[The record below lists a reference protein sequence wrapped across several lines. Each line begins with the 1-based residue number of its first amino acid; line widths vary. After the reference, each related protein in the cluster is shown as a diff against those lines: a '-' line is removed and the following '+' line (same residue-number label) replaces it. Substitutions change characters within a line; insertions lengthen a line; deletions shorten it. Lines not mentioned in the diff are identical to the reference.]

1 MARLTRAKFT
11 RERILI
17 LAGLAL
23 ILAYPWGV
31 AAVGQPFLIGLG
43 TRILVMVLAAASLD
57 LIVGFGGMVSF
68 GHAAFFGVGGYV
80 VGILAF
86 HAHDGTDLLG
96 VVPGSNQALVA
107 LPAAIVLGGLAA
119 LAIGALS
126 LRTTGVH
133 FIMITLA
140 FAQMLFFLAVSLK
153 TYGGDDGLSFRP
165 RNLLPGL
172 DTRNETSF
180 YYVVAVLLV
189 GFLILARRLLD
200 ARFGTALRGV
210 RENERRLAA
219 LGIDLYGIKLA
230 AFTLGGAV
238 AGLAGALMANQARFV
253 SPELLH
259 WTKSGDLLIMVI
271 LGGLGTLYGSV
282 LGAAV
287 LIILETVLA
296 AWTEHWMVVL
306 GPILVA
312 LILFARGGLWGV
324 LAGTRRS

>member
-1 MARLTRAKFT
+1 MAKLT
-11 RERILI
+11 RERGLI
-17 LAGLAL
+17 LAGLVL

-31 AAVGQPFLIGLG
+31 SAVGQPFLIGLG
-43 TRILVMVLAAASLD
+43 TRILVMGLAAASLD

-86 HAHDGTDLLG
+86 HAHEGTELLG
-96 VVPGSNQALVA
+96 FMPGSNQALVA
-107 LPAAIVLGGLAA
+107 WPAAIVLGGVAA

-126 LRTTGVH
+126 LRTAGVH

-153 TYGGDDGLSFRP
+153 AYGGDDGLSFRP

-172 DTRNETSF
+172 DTRDETSF
-180 YYVVAVLLV
+180 YYVVAGLLI
-189 GFLILARRLLD
+189 GFLVLARRLLD
-200 ARFGTALRGV
+200 ARFGTVLRGV

-219 LGIDLYGIKLA
+219 LGIAPYGIKLA
-230 AFTLGGAV
+230 AFTLAGAV

-287 LIILETVLA
+287 LIVLETVLA

-312 LILFARGGLWGV
+312 LILFARGGLWAV

>member
-1 MARLTRAKFT
+1 MAKLT
-11 RERILI
+11 RERVLL
-17 LAGLAL
+17 LAGLVL

-31 AAVGQPFLIGLG
+31 SATGQSFLIGLG
-43 TRILVMVLAAASLD
+43 TRILVMGLAAASLD

-68 GHAAFFGVGGYV
+68 GHAAFFGIGGYM
-80 VGILAF
+80 VGMLAF
-86 HAHDGTDLLG
+86 HAHEETAFLGIFPGT
-96 VVPGSNQALVA
+96 NQALVA
-107 LPAAIVLGGLAA
+107 WPAAIVAGGLAA

-140 FAQMLFFLAVSLK
+140 FAQMIFFLFVSLK
-153 TYGGDDGLSFRP
+153 YYGGDDGLSFRP

-172 DTRNETSF
+172 DTRDETSF
-180 YYVVAVLLV
+180 YYVVAALLV
-189 GFLILARRLLD
+189 GFLMLARRLLD
-200 ARFGTALRGV
+200 ARFGMALRGV

-219 LGIDLYGIKLA
+219 LGIAPYGIKLA
-230 AFTLGGAV
+230 AFTLAGAV

-287 LIILETVLA
+287 LILLETVLS
-296 AWTEHWMVVL
+296 AWTEHWMIVL

>member
-17 LAGLAL
+17 LAGLVL

-43 TRILVMVLAAASLD
+43 TRILVMGLAAASLD

-68 GHAAFFGVGGYV
+68 GHAAFFGVGGYA

-107 LPAAIVLGGLAA
+107 WPAAVVLGGLAA

-219 LGIDLYGIKLA
+219 LGIDPYGIKLA

>member
-1 MARLTRAKFT
+1 MAKLT
-11 RERILI
+11 RERGVI
-17 LAGLAL
+17 LAGLVL

-31 AAVGQPFLIGLG
+31 SAIGQPFLVGLG
-43 TRILVMVLAAASLD
+43 TRILVMGLAAASLD

-68 GHAAFFGVGGYV
+68 GHAAFFGIGGYV
-80 VGILAF
+80 VGIMAF
-86 HAHDGTDLLG
+86 HAHEDTAFLG
-96 VVPGSNQALVA
+96 VIPGTNQALVA
-107 LPAAIVLGGLAA
+107 WPAAFVLGGLAA

-126 LRTTGVH
+126 LSTAGVH

-140 FAQMLFFLAVSLK
+140 FAQMLFFLFVSLK
-153 TYGGDDGLSFRP
+153 IYGGDDGLSFRP
-165 RNLLPGL
+165 RNLLPML

-180 YYVVAVLLV
+180 YYVVALVLI
-189 GFLILARRLLD
+189 GFLVLARRLLD

-219 LGIDLYGIKLA
+219 LGIAPYGIKLA
-230 AFTLGGAV
+230 AFALSGAV

-287 LIILETVLA
+287 LILLETVLA
-296 AWTEHWMVVL
+296 VWTEHWMIVL

-324 LAGTRRS
+324 LTGTRRS

>member
-1 MARLTRAKFT
+1 MAKPT
-11 RERILI
+11 RERGLL
-17 LAGLAL
+17 LAGLLL

-31 AAVGQPFLIGLG
+31 SAVGQPFLVGLG
-43 TRILVMVLAAASLD
+43 TRILVMGLAAASLD

-68 GHAAFFGVGGYV
+68 GHAAFFGIGGYT
-80 VGILAF
+80 VGMLAF
-86 HAHDGTDLLG
+86 HAHEETMFLG
-96 VVPGSNQALVA
+96 LVPGTNLALVA
-107 LPAAIVLGGLAA
+107 WPAALVAGGLAA

-140 FAQMLFFLAVSLK
+140 FAQMIFFLFVSLK
-153 TYGGDDGLSFRP
+153 YYGGDDGLSFRP

-172 DTRNETSF
+172 DTRDETSF

-189 GFLILARRLLD
+189 GFLVLARRLLD
-200 ARFGTALRGV
+200 ARFGMALRGV

-219 LGIDLYGIKLA
+219 LGIAPYRIKLA
-230 AFTLGGAV
+230 AFTLSGAV

-287 LIILETVLA
+287 LILLETVLA
-296 AWTEHWMVVL
+296 AWTEHWMIVL
-306 GPILVA
+306 GPVLVA

>member
-1 MARLTRAKFT
+1 MAKLTR
-11 RERILI
+11 EQGLI
-17 LAGLAL
+17 LAGLVL

-31 AAVGQPFLIGLG
+31 SAVGQPFLIGLG
-43 TRILVMVLAAASLD
+43 TRILVMGLVAASLD
-57 LIVGFGGMVSF
+57 LIVGYGGMVSF
-68 GHAAFFGVGGYV
+68 GHAAFFGIGGYV

-86 HAHDGTDLLG
+86 HGHEDTDLLG
-96 VVPGSNQALVA
+96 FIPGSNQALVA
-107 LPAAIVLGGLAA
+107 WPAAIVLGGLAA

-126 LRTTGVH
+126 LRTAGVH

-180 YYVVAVLLV
+180 YYIVAGLLV

-200 ARFGTALRGV
+200 ARFGTVLRGV

-219 LGIDLYGIKLA
+219 LGIAPYGIKLA
-230 AFTLGGAV
+230 AFTLSGAV

-287 LIILETVLA
+287 LIVLETVLA

>member
-31 AAVGQPFLIGLG
+31 AAVGQPFLIGRG
-43 TRILVMVLAAASLD
+43 TRILVMGLAAASLD

-180 YYVVAVLLV
+180 Y
-189 GFLILARRLLD
+189 
-200 ARFGTALRGV
+200 
-210 RENERRLAA
+210 
-219 LGIDLYGIKLA
+219 
-230 AFTLGGAV
+230 
-238 AGLAGALMANQARFV
+238 
-253 SPELLH
+253 
-259 WTKSGDLLIMVI
+259 
-271 LGGLGTLYGSV
+271 
-282 LGAAV
+282 
-287 LIILETVLA
+287 
-296 AWTEHWMVVL
+296 
-306 GPILVA
+306 
-312 LILFARGGLWGV
+312 
-324 LAGTRRS
+324 

>member
-1 MARLTRAKFT
+1 MAKLTR
-11 RERILI
+11 EQGLI

-31 AAVGQPFLIGLG
+31 SAVGQPFLIGLG
-43 TRILVMVLAAASLD
+43 TRILVMGLAAASLD
-57 LIVGFGGMVSF
+57 LIVGFGGMISF

-86 HAHDGTDLLG
+86 HTHEDTDLLG
-96 VVPGSNQALVA
+96 FIPGSNQALVA
-107 LPAAIVLGGLAA
+107 WPAAIVLGGLAA

-126 LRTTGVH
+126 LRTAGVH

-180 YYVVAVLLV
+180 YYVVAGLLV

-200 ARFGTALRGV
+200 ARFGTVLRGV

-219 LGIDLYGIKLA
+219 LGIAPYGIKLA
-230 AFTLGGAV
+230 AFTLSGAV

-287 LIILETVLA
+287 LIVLETMLA

>member
-1 MARLTRAKFT
+1 MVKLG
-11 RERILI
+11 RERGVI
-17 LAGLAL
+17 LAGLVL
-23 ILAYPWGV
+23 ILVYPWGV
-31 AAVGQPFLIGLG
+31 TAVGQPFLIGLG
-43 TRILVMVLAAASLD
+43 TRILVMGLAAASLD

-68 GHAAFFGVGGYV
+68 GHAAFFGIGGYV

-86 HAHDGTDLLG
+86 HAHAGTDLLG
-96 VVPGSNQALVA
+96 FIPGSNQALVVW
-107 LPAAIVLGGLAA
+107 PAAILVAGLAA

-126 LRTTGVH
+126 LRTRGVH

-140 FAQMLFFLAVSLK
+140 FAQMLFFLFVSLR

-165 RNLLPGL
+165 RNLVPGL
-172 DTRNETSF
+172 DTRNDTSF
-180 YYVVAVLLV
+180 YYVVAMLLV
-189 GFLILARRLLD
+189 GFLVLARRLLD
-200 ARFGTALRGV
+200 ARFGMVLRGV

-219 LGIDLYGIKLA
+219 LGIAPYVIKLA
-230 AFTLGGAV
+230 AFTLSGAV

-271 LGGLGTLYGSV
+271 LGGIGTLYGPV

-287 LIILETVLA
+287 LILLETVLA
-296 AWTEHWMVVL
+296 QWTDHWMIVL
-306 GPILVA
+306 GPVLVA
-312 LILFARGGLWGV
+312 LILFARGGLWAV

>member
-1 MARLTRAKFT
+1 MAKLT
-11 RERILI
+11 RERGLI
-17 LAGLAL
+17 LAGLVL

-31 AAVGQPFLIGLG
+31 SAVGQPFLIGLG
-43 TRILVMVLAAASLD
+43 TRILVMGLAAASLD

-86 HAHDGTDLLG
+86 HAHDGTELLG
-96 VVPGSNQALVA
+96 FIPGSNQALVA
-107 LPAAIVLGGLAA
+107 WPAAIVLGGVAA
-119 LAIGALS
+119 FVIGALS
-126 LRTTGVH
+126 LRTAGVH

-172 DTRNETSF
+172 DTRDETSF
-180 YYVVAVLLV
+180 YYVVAVLLI

-200 ARFGTALRGV
+200 ARFGTVLRGV

-219 LGIDLYGIKLA
+219 LGIAPYGIKLA
-230 AFTLGGAV
+230 AFTLAGAV
-238 AGLAGALMANQARFV
+238 AGLAGAMMVNQARFV

-287 LIILETVLA
+287 LIVLETVLA

-312 LILFARGGLWGV
+312 LILFARGGLWGL
-324 LAGTRRS
+324 LAGTRR

>member
-1 MARLTRAKFT
+1 MAKLTRAKFT

-17 LAGLAL
+17 LVGLAL

-43 TRILVMVLAAASLD
+43 ARILVMGLAAASLD

-96 VVPGSNQALVA
+96 VIPGSNQALVA
-107 LPAAIVLGGLAA
+107 WPAAIVLGGLAA

-219 LGIDLYGIKLA
+219 LGIAPYGIKLA
-230 AFTLGGAV
+230 AFTLAGAV

-306 GPILVA
+306 GPVLVA

>member
-1 MARLTRAKFT
+1 MARLTR
-11 RERILI
+11 ERGLI
-17 LAGLAL
+17 LAGLGL

-31 AAVGQPFLIGLG
+31 SAVGQPFLIGLG
-43 TRILVMVLAAASLD
+43 TRILIMGLAAASLD
-57 LIVGFGGMVSF
+57 LVVGFGGMVSF
-68 GHAAFFGVGGYV
+68 GHAAFFGIGGYA

-86 HAHDGTDLLG
+86 HAHDGSAFLG
-96 VVPGSNQALVA
+96 LIPGSDQALVA
-107 LPAAIVLGGLAA
+107 WPVAFVLGGLAA

-126 LRTTGVH
+126 LRTAGVH

-140 FAQMLFFLAVSLK
+140 FAQMLFFLFISLK

-189 GFLILARRLLD
+189 GFLVLAGRLLD

-219 LGIDLYGIKLA
+219 LGIPPYGIKLA
-230 AFTLGGAV
+230 AFTLSGAV

-271 LGGLGTLYGSV
+271 LGGLGTLYGPV

-287 LIILETVLA
+287 LIMLETVLA
-296 AWTEHWMVVL
+296 LWTEHWMVVL
-306 GPILVA
+306 GPMLVA